1 MLQRFDIARN
11 DLTNRLSIKEFAYL
25 KIKSHRRD
33 DLKPIGEDFSLV
45 HEISYDC
52 DKIRTA
58 IQKGH
63 RALISVLRTK
73 DFFPVLP
80 CVEVIA
86 VKVTVLFSNNSE
98 PTSEVFFDDR
108 SILGIND
115 VE

>member
-11 DLTNRLSIKEFAYL
+11 DQTNRLSIKEFAFL
-25 KIKSHRRD
+25 KTKSHRRD
-33 DLKPIGEDFSLV
+33 DLKPIEKDFSLV
-45 HEISYDC
+45 HEISYDSNR
-52 DKIRTA
+52 IRTA
-58 IQKGH
+58 IKKGH

-86 VKVTVLFSNNSE
+86 VKVTVLFDSNPE
-98 PTSEVFFDDR
+98 TTSEIFFDDR

-115 VE
+115 AE